1 MSLYTSFVANVL
13 FPLHEKLKGHDTV
26 RLRQAMDDSQWWAP
40 AQLEALRL
48 ERLRK
53 LLIHAGQHV
62 PYYRDLF
69 AGSGFTP
76 NDVRSLDDLRRLP
89 FLNKAII
96 RHEGERMKSDVA
108 RNLARFNTGG
118 SSGEPLIFYRQGAG
132 QS

>member
-69 AGSGFTP
+69 AGSGFT
-76 NDVRSLDDLRRLP
+76 RTTCALSTISGACLSLTRLS
-89 FLNKAII
+89 FDMRA
-96 RHEGERMKSDVA
+96 SA
-108 RNLARFNTGG
+108 
-118 SSGEPLIFYRQGAG
+118 
-132 QS
+132 